1 MDAYSKYAIAT
12 FIPILFIF
20 MPLYLPIAL
29 KKSDGSWS
37 KVIPVVLCIVGVVF
51 EWLVLFY
58 VTLGIVW

>member
-20 MPLYLPIAL
+20 MPFYLPTAL
-29 KKSDGSWS
+29 RRNDNTWS
-37 KVIPVVLCIVGVVF
+37 KVIPVILCIVGVVF